1 MNGEG
6 HIFLRDGILHQTLY
20 TIQASKEGS
29 VGSFD
34 TNTDSSPLM
43 IPINDKSTLHIFL
56 VNFFLCLCG
65 ASYARVEC
73 VHAGILDFTL
83 LRDNMRQFIF

>member
-20 TIQASKEGS
+20 TIQVSKEGS

-34 TNTDSSPLM
+34 TSTDSSPLM

-56 VNFFLCLCG
+56 VNFF
-65 ASYARVEC
+65 C
-73 VHAGILDFTL
+73 VCVVRLTRESSVCMQAF
-83 LRDNMRQFIF
+83 